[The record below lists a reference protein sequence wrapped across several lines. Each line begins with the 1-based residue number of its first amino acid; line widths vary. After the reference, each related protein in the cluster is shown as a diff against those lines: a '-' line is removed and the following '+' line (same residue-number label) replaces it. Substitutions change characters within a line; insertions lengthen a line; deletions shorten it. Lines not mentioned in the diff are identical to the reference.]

1 MSGTPGGVDDRPRPA
16 RGPDREG
23 RRRAIAGAAVAGGL
37 TLATYLVLRL
47 PDWSSVSGRA
57 QCQSQPW
64 GCLGLAI
71 AGAFALQV
79 ALVLLPWP
87 LLSLARVRPAWQ
99 PAGVGVLAVL
109 AGYAM
114 YGSLTL
120 ESPLRG
126 GLWPVLLSAILYGAA
141 ALATYDGWLKRGRGI
156 ALVCIIVLFPLIA
169 GMAAG
174 YGLPVR

>member
-1 MSGTPGGVDDRPRPA
+1 M

-23 RRRAIAGAAVAGGL
+23 RRRAIVGAAVGGGL
-37 TLATYLVLRL
+37 TLATYLVLYL
-47 PDWSSVSGRA
+47 PGGPAAFSHA
-57 QCQSQPW
+57 PCQSQRPW

-71 AGAFALQV
+71 VGSFALQL

-99 PAGVGVLAVL
+99 PAGIGLLAVL

-114 YGSLTL
+114 YGSLTMV
-120 ESPLRG
+120 SPLRG
-126 GLWPVLLSAILYGAA
+126 GPWPVLLSAILYGAA
-141 ALATYDGWLKRGRGI
+141 ALATYDGWLKRGRGL
-156 ALVCIIVLFPLIA
+156 ALACIIVLFPLIA
-169 GMAAG
+169 GIATG